1 MRWKVAT
8 MRSRESIIARRAE
21 EAQCFLLK
29 PAAAS
34 MSSRPTPASRRH
46 DAIVQP
52 SVKNVFERQP
62 LLIPRR
68 AEDRPRPWFRRRA
81 VWLSVSLAV
90 AITVAIVI
98 EFDASIARS
107 LAGVI
112 GR

>member
-1 MRWKVAT
+1 

-21 EAQCFLLK
+21 EAQRFLLK
-29 PAAAS
+29 PAAVS

-68 AEDRPRPWFRRRA
+68 PEDRPRPWFRRRA
-81 VWLSVSLAV
+81 VWICVSLAL

-98 EFDASIARS
+98 EFGASIART
-107 LAGVI
+107 LPRVI